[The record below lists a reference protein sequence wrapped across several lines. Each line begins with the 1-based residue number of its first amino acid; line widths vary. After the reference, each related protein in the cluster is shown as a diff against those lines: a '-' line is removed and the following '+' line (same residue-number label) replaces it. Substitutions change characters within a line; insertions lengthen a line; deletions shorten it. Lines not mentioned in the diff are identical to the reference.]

1 VAGILKTNIVSSDY
15 LKILSYTELYG
26 FFSERMNTIP
36 TGISSNNTYLLSDGT
51 IHYHTANS
59 EANCNVSLN
68 GFTDVSVGNSASMAV
83 IITNN
88 VFKRYVSTVKIDDTA
103 SGVTVKWAGESSPS
117 AGSANTDIYTF
128 NVLKT
133 ANSTYTVFANKSSFG

>member
-15 LKILSYTELYG
+15 VKILSYTELYG
-26 FFSERMNTIP
+26 FFSERMNTIV
-36 TGISSNNTYLLSDGT
+36 TGISSNNTYQLSDGT

-59 EANCNVSLN
+59 EANGNVSLN
-68 GFTDVSVGNSASMAV
+68 GFTNVSVGNSASMAV

-88 VFKRYVSTVKIDDTA
+88 VFKRYISTVQVDDTS
-103 SGVTVKWAGESSPS
+103 SGVTVLWSGEAAPTD
-117 AGSANTDIYTF
+117 GSANTDIYTF

-133 ANSTYTVFANKSSFG
+133 ADSTYTVFANKSTFG